1 VTQTLINLFKTIF
14 LVDLLKGLWVTLK
27 YTPQPAFTFQ
37 YPAERRPTAP
47 RFRGVLRLQTEPGT
61 GAQTCIVCD
70 QCAKACPDDLITAYL
85 LEDAL
90 PAERT
95 VECDFLGADPYV
107 PIPAADADDYDSA
120 LDALSAVDDEINNA
134 SDWWYWDGIEP
145 LTFGCLAGGTIA
157 YQATEVDYEV
167 SLDDCAFSDGLSL
180 TGDGVIHGDGSFTL
194 EVETDGG
201 NALSY
206 ARDAEGER
214 SATGTLDP

>member
-1 VTQTLINLFKTIF
+1 MSGRTKIEMSDDVRQALRDIEVFADVLYPQDAEQPILAPTVAHALHEW
-14 LVDLLKGLWVTLK
+14 LV
-27 YTPQPAFTFQ
+27 
-37 YPAERRPTAP
+37 
-47 RFRGVLRLQTEPGT
+47 
-61 GAQTCIVCD
+61 
-70 QCAKACPDDLITAYL
+70 
-85 LEDAL
+85 
-90 PAERT
+90 
-95 VECDFLGADPYV
+95 
-107 PIPAADADDYDSA
+107 
-120 LDALSAVDDEINNA
+120 EINNA